1 MAYRI
6 VEDGPI
12 VHGFFKKGDK
22 KKDHKYIA
30 RIGESPKYR
39 YFYTNAEYQA
49 YLKFNKLKNDIGNK
63 LNGVKTDAKT
73 LTTTGKNYLTNIQNG
88 VNLGLPN
95 KAKPSISNTI
105 SKAAKEAISN
115 VAAKSKEF
123 LRSAAKSKSVSLVTS
138 KEAAKEMKKDSIKID
153 TGKGKPGKIRSDI
166 KPTLDKNTVK
176 SLSVLND
183 WRDQVKA
190 LVKQVTR
197 PNPPTFKALKHKQ
210 TEMSRDEDM
219 ARVNPYLNEDK
230 SFTINC
236 AYCTAAYDLRRRGYD
251 VEADDY
257 HMGTEPDEKLNNYTE
272 EYSWYTH
279 KNKENLPAEYKGT
292 LKERFDAFVFNTTA
306 REMKYL
312 DDLGN
317 DSFNTK
323 TEKAQAY
330 FDVYYPGMKYF
341 STDEF
346 TSSQIEKEIL
356 KQGNGARGHMMLHWR
371 NEGSGHAV
379 VYEVV
384 NNEVVIRDAQHN
396 KTLKLDDYAKYAD
409 EVKYFRTDNEE
420 PTSKILNCVKNK
432 SSDTTCPGDNG
443 GSKTTPSALAEKYR
457 NAGYEVVFTTIGGEY
472 GYKVYLTEGRYTDD
486 YSYLIID
493 PYTGATKYVNEK
505 LEKGRNKR

>member
-12 VHGFFKKGDK
+12 IHGFFKKGDK

-63 LNGVKTDAKT
+63 LNGVKTDAKM

-88 VNLGLPN
+88 VNLGLSS
-95 KAKPSISNTI
+95 KVKPSVSNTI

-115 VAAKSKEF
+115 VAAKSKEL
-123 LRSAAKSKSVSLVTS
+123 LRPVAKSKAASLVTS
-138 KEAAKEMKKDSIKID
+138 KETAKQIKKDSVKVEPGS
-153 TGKGKPGKIRSDI
+153 GKGKPGKISSDI

-183 WRDQVKA
+183 WRDGIKQM
-190 LVKQVTR
+190 LKQVTR

-210 TEMSRDEDM
+210 TEMSKDEDM

-257 HMGTEPDEKLNNYTE
+257 HDGTEPDEGYNNLIETYT
-272 EYSWYTH
+272 WYTH
-279 KNKENLPAEYKGT
+279 NNAKKITNPVEKFLKKVGGGYKFLT
-292 LKERFDAFVFNTTA
+292 DKSMTE
-306 REMKYL
+306 
-312 DDLGN
+312 
-317 DSFNTK
+317 
-323 TEKAQAY
+323 TEKNQY
-330 FDVYYPGMKYF
+330 LMDTEYPGVKVFFKQDSYTA
-341 STDEF
+341 SY
-346 TSSQIEKEIL
+346 IEKEIL
-356 KQGNGARGHMMLHWR
+356 KQGNGASGRLDLGWT
-371 NEGSGHAV
+371 NGSGHSV
-379 VYEVV
+379 VYEVE
-384 NNEVVIRDAQHN
+384 NNEVIIRDCQHN
-396 KTLKLDDYAKYAD
+396 KKLKLEDYYQYAD
-409 EVKYFRTDNEE
+409 YVYYFRTDNEE
-420 PTSKILNCVKNK
+420 PTSKILNSVKNK
-432 SSDTTCPGDNG
+432 NADTKCPGDNG
-443 GSKTTPSALAEKYR
+443 GSKTTPSALADKYEE
-457 NAGYEVVFTTIGGEY
+457 AGYKVHYTNIDGEY
-472 GYKVYLTEGRYTDD
+472 GYKVYLSDD
-486 YSYLIID
+486 TYLIID
-493 PYTGATKYVNEK
+493 PDTGATKYVNEK